1 MKNGTVSP
9 VFYDEK
15 AGYYVF
21 VKMIDNNSTSSYQKA
36 CDDAVKSAQTEKY
49 TEWLN
54 KLKESY
60 KIKVNASVWNNVE
73 IGSMTTDDD
82 LQKMKESSSKKSSS
96 KKSSSKSSSK
106 KSTSKSSGSS
116 KSSK

>member
-1 MKNGTVSP
+1 
-9 VFYDEK
+9 
-15 AGYYVF
+15 
-21 VKMIDNNSTSSYQKA
+21 MIDNNSTSSYQKA

-73 IGSMTTDDD
+73 IGSMTTEIVTAED

>member
-1 MKNGTVSP
+1 MN
-9 VFYDEK
+9 
-15 AGYYVF
+15 
-21 VKMIDNNSTSSYQKA
+21 
-36 CDDAVKSAQTEKY
+36 DAVKSAQTEKY

-60 KIKVNASVWNNVE
+60 KIKVNAVYGTMIE
-73 IGSMTTDDD
+73 IGSMTTEIVTAED